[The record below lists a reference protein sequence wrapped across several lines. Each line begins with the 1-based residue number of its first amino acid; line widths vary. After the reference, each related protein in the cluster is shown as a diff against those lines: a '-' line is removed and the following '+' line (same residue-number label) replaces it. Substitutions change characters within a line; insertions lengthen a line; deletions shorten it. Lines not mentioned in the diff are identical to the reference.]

1 QFDARWL
8 AQFVVDQAAVN
19 YYAGLV
25 AAVLDRAD
33 RLAER
38 LSAERLVVVERQVA
52 RVARF
57 ARHREIDRALEQRRV
72 DACFRGRLALPE
84 RVGIVD
90 ALRVYAERNEQQPC
104 YGKTAAQHLLRL
116 DLGHLRVARPALE
129 VGA

>member
-1 QFDARWL
+1 GGHGERARERAL
-8 AQFVVDQAAVN
+8 GHAVGHVEARGRAPPGDYVAAVN
-19 YYAGLV
+19 DDAGLL

-38 LSAERLVVVERQVA
+38 LASEGLVMVERQVA

-72 DACFRGRLALPE
+72 DACFGGRLALPE

-90 ALRVYAERNEQQPC
+90 ALRVYAERN
-104 YGKTAAQHLLRL
+104 
-116 DLGHLRVARPALE
+116 
-129 VGA
+129 